1 MPSFIETF
9 GSFSPT
15 LHGVIVSS
23 ILVTG
28 MLVSLL
34 GGILA
39 DRFGRPRM
47 IALGS
52 LIFGIGA
59 AIETTSVKLAMF
71 IIGRLIKG
79 VGEGIFLMTVY
90 VLVAEISPAKR
101 RGTVTNI
108 TQIMISSGIVLG
120 YFISYGTQVI
130 NGSLSWRLPLAVQAT
145 IALTNAAA
153 CSLIPQSPRWLLMK
167 GLTEQARQT
176 IAQLG
181 IAVEEQEELFRQ
193 AVAGLEHSPNL
204 SFFDSVKETLRGFK
218 DAFAAPVRSRT
229 IFGCFILAMQQFSG
243 IDGVLYYSPI
253 IFQQAGLRSTQASF
267 FASGISALVMMI
279 ITVPATLMCDMW
291 GRRTSSLVGGS
302 LTFFFMFLI
311 GCLYAAG
318 KVYAHHGA
326 ARWVVI
332 VSVYLWACI
341 FSATWALGLRMYL
354 IESLPRKTRSS
365 GASLAQASNWVRLS
379 NDIRHPREKEV
390 DRLLIDFS
398 LQIILLLSRHQSSSR
413 HQVSE
418 PTTSSPL

>member
-9 GSFSPT
+9 GSFSAT

-39 DRFGRPRM
+39 DRYGRPRM

-59 AIETTSVKLAMF
+59 AVETTSVELAMF
-71 IIGRLIKG
+71 VIGRLIKG

-120 YFISYGTQVI
+120 YFVCYGTQVI
-130 NGSLSWRLPLAVQAT
+130 NGSLSRRLPLAIQAT

-153 CSLIPQSPRWLLMK
+153 CSLVPQSPRWLLMK

-181 IAVEEQEELFRQ
+181 IAAEEQEELFRQ
-193 AVAGLEHSPNL
+193 AVEGLEHSSNL
-204 SFFDSVKETLRGFK
+204 SFFDSIKEMLRGFK
-218 DAFAAPVRSRT
+218 NAFAAPVRGRT

-243 IDGVLYYSPI
+243 IDGVLYYAPI
-253 IFQQAGLRSTQASF
+253 IFKQAGLSSTQASF
-267 FASGISALVMMI
+267 FASGVSALAMMI

-291 GRRTSSLVGGS
+291 GRRTTSVVGGS
-302 LTFFFMFLI
+302 LTFFLMLLF
-311 GCLYAAG
+311 G
-318 KVYAHHGA
+318 
-326 ARWVVI
+326 
-332 VSVYLWACI
+332 SVYDA
-341 FSATWALGLRMYL
+341 G
-354 IESLPRKTRSS
+354 
-365 GASLAQASNWVRLS
+365 
-379 NDIRHPREKEV
+379 
-390 DRLLIDFS
+390 
-398 LQIILLLSRHQSSSR
+398 
-413 HQVSE
+413 
-418 PTTSSPL
+418 